1 MEFSHPI
8 GHICRRSGLRR
19 RRSRDSSRS
28 VTPLLASC
36 ARTILQPTPEPPPY
50 ARVARLASGAVADA
64 ELLVAQL
71 EWRNGLVRVRSRS
84 ADR

>member
-28 VTPLLASC
+28 V
-36 ARTILQPTPEPPPY
+36 
-50 ARVARLASGAVADA
+50 
-64 ELLVAQL
+64 
-71 EWRNGLVRVRSRS
+71 
-84 ADR
+84 